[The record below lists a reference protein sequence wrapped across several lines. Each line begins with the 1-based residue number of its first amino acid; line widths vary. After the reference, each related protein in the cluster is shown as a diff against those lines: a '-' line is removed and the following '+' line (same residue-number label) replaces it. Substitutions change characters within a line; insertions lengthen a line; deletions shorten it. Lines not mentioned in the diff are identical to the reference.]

1 MIKHAARWRVRSF
14 AALWIICFLII
25 LLPNIFKIYISKNTL
40 KIHLSNAQQSC
51 VPATALKRKVAKL
64 QFCLS
69 VYLSVLFC
77 LSVYLSIS
85 SFQKSIQNGSKILPN
100 RSQNG
105 QKSRSG
111 GSLGVLCGVSSP
123 QGACGSLPGRLWGS
137 SSAALG
143 ASWASLGWLLGCL
156 GRQAGASKGVLR
168 AAWRASWGK
177 FHPKMEPSWH

>member
-1 MIKHAARWRVRSF
+1 MI
-14 AALWIICFLII
+14 LWYCYCLT
-25 LLPNIFKIYISKNTL
+25 IYIITYL
-40 KIHLSNAQQSC
+40 KILSNAQQSC

-85 SFQKSIQNGSKILPN
+85 SFQKSIQNDSKILPN

-111 GSLGVLCGVSSP
+111 GSLGLLCGVSSP
-123 QGACGSLPGRLWGS
+123 QGACGSLPGQLLGGS
-137 SSAALG
+137 RRCILCACWVAPG
-143 ASWASLGWLLGCL
+143 PSWAPGWGVQGRLEGSLE
-156 GRQAGASKGVLR
+156 
-168 AAWRASWGK
+168 ASWGK
-177 FHPKMEPSWH
+177 FNAKMEPSWH

>member
-1 MIKHAARWRVRSF
+1 MPFNNIQRAAKLRPRHR
-14 AALWIICFLII
+14 AKTKA
-25 LLPNIFKIYISKNTL
+25 
-40 KIHLSNAQQSC
+40 
-51 VPATALKRKVAKL
+51 AKL

-111 GSLGVLCGVSSP
+111 GSLGLLCGVSSP

-137 SSAALG
+137 SWAALG
-143 ASWASLGWLLGCL
+143 ASWAPVGWLLGRL
-156 GRQAGASKGVLR
+156 GRQAGAFKGVLK
-168 AAWRASWGK
+168 AAWRRLGGNLTRKWSQVGIK
-177 FHPKMEPSWH
+177 VE

>member
-1 MIKHAARWRVRSF
+1 MI
-14 AALWIICFLII
+14 IINHNLILYNNFI
-25 LLPNIFKIYISKNTL
+25 I
-40 KIHLSNAQQSC
+40 LSNAQQSC

-111 GSLGVLCGVSSP
+111 GSLGLLCGVSSP

-137 SSAALG
+137 SWAALG
-143 ASWASLGWLLGCL
+143 ASWAPVGWLLGRL
-156 GRQAGASKGVLR
+156 GRQAGAFKGVLK
-168 AAWRASWGK
+168 AAWRRLGGNLTRKWSQVGIK
-177 FHPKMEPSWH
+177 VE

>member
-1 MIKHAARWRVRSF
+1 MLVRS
-14 AALWIICFLII
+14 ALD
-25 LLPNIFKIYISKNTL
+25 YIPL
-40 KIHLSNAQQSC
+40 ELSNAQQSC

-111 GSLGVLCGVSSP
+111 GSLGLLCGVSSP

-137 SSAALG
+137 SWAALG

-156 GRQAGASKGVLR
+156 GRQAGASKGALR

-177 FHPKMEPSWH
+177 FHSKMEPSWH